1 MKLQAGRLLKEMDEL
16 WYLLQWTDV
25 TVQNYKLS
33 HGKCRICPHKKYKL
47 KIIYVVWQSM
57 RDRKKLKM
65 YLMEGDV
72 TNQCTDSER
81 QGYNKQFN
89 LKQDGLKH

>member
-1 MKLQAGRLLKEMDEL
+1 
-16 WYLLQWTDV
+16 
-25 TVQNYKLS
+25 
-33 HGKCRICPHKKYKL
+33 
-47 KIIYVVWQSM
+47 M

-65 YLMEGDV
+65 HLTEGDV

-89 LKQDGLKH
+89 LKQGGLKH